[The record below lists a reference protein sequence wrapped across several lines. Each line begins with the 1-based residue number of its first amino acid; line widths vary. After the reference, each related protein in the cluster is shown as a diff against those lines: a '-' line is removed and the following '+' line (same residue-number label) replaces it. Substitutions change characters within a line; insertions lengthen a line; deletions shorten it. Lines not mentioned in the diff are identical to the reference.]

1 MEYVN
6 PTSIAQMAQVPKDTS
21 LPGTGYGLMQGWKEG
36 EAMAKAKDFL
46 SLSQAAQAQDYV
58 KQQFEMQSKWQD
70 RPMELQKQQAALE
83 GTQLGNQKTKWDIEQ
98 AHKAAKRDNMTGH
111 LKIVGAYSSLFRNAK
126 TYAEKL
132 ALYEHMRNQLQRG
145 GYPPDDDF
153 NYPYSKDE
161 KEQSVYDANVQRYMD
176 AAEELTIFDRDYGQK
191 SRLQGTELDFRGNQG
206 DKDRSSR
213 ESMNRLDN
221 DTQLAVARMR
231 ESGQSARESGAKA
244 FQQFK
249 VDVGQEWRAA
259 LIKLQRDPTGKSLTA
274 TDRAALVIGPQA
286 LAGGAYG
293 AEVRTDPNRIGAGAQ
308 AKKEGEWKALQG
320 ILNPEAPPGNP
331 LPPQPS
337 LNETPLP
344 ANPGA
349 AGGFNGQ
356 VIKYDSKGNRIQ

>member
-58 KQQFEMQSKWQD
+58 KQQFDMQSKWED
-70 RPMELQKQQAALE
+70 RPFELRKRQTDLE
-83 GTQLGNQKTKWDIEQ
+83 GAQLGNQKTKFDIEQ

-221 DTQLAVARMR
+221 DTQLAIARMR
-231 ESGQSARESGAKA
+231 ESGQNSRESGTKQY
-244 FQQFK
+244 QQ
-249 VDVGQEWRAA
+249 WRAEMGA
-259 LIKLQRDPTGKSLTA
+259 AWQRAQRKMQAGEPLTA
-274 TDRAALVIGPQA
+274 EDKAALVIGPQA

-320 ILNPEAPPGNP
+320 ILNPAAPPGNP

-356 VIKYDSKGNRIQ
+356 VIKYDSKGNRIK

>member
-58 KQQFEMQSKWQD
+58 KQQFDMQSKWED
-70 RPMELQKQQAALE
+70 RPFELQKQQAALE

-213 ESMNRLDN
+213 ESMNKMDNEVRLLMHREE
-221 DTQLAVARMR
+221 QGLKKHLASVGTEGFAATKGWYMR
-231 ESGQSARESGAKA
+231 EWDRIEAIPPEQRTAQDRARAIVAERVLSGQTYNMAPERVGARAEASTRGELEGITSG
-244 FQQFK
+244 
-249 VDVGQEWRAA
+249 
-259 LIKLQRDPTGKSLTA
+259 GKG
-274 TDRAALVIGPQA
+274 DRNKGDTTVS
-286 LAGGAYG
+286 
-293 AEVRTDPNRIGAGAQ
+293 PN
-308 AKKEGEWKALQG
+308 G
-320 ILNPEAPPGNP
+320 ITIQP
-331 LPPQPS
+331 LPESKEIPS
-337 LNETPLP
+337 QSIEDRVNQYL
-344 ANPGA
+344 
-349 AGGFNGQ
+349 
-356 VIKYDSKGNRIQ
+356 K

>member
-98 AHKAAKRDNMTGH
+98 AHKAAKRDNVMGQLRTVGAFGPH
-111 LKIVGAYSSLFRNAK
+111 LKEAK
-126 TYAEKL
+126 TPMERM
-132 ALYEHMRNQLQRG
+132 ALYENMRRQIERQ
-145 GYPPDDDF
+145 GYELDPDLAYDPNNPSSWDDLIR
-153 NYPYSKDE
+153 YS
-161 KEQSVYDANVQRYMD
+161 N
-176 AAEELTIFDRDYGQK
+176 AADELTIYDRDYGQK

-213 ESMNRLDN
+213 EAISRLDN

-274 TDRAALVIGPQA
+274 EDRAALIMGPQVD
-286 LAGGAYG
+286 AGSAYG
-293 AEVRTDPNRIGAGAQ
+293 AELRTDPNRIGAGAQ
-308 AKKEGEWKALQG
+308 AKKTGEWKALQG
-320 ILNPEAPPGNP
+320 ILDPTAPPGNP

-344 ANPGA
+344 PTNSGST
-349 AGGFNGQ
+349 GGSSGT

>member
-21 LPGTGYGLMQGWKEG
+21 LPGTGYGLMQGWREG

-70 RPMELQKQQAALE
+70 RPMELQKQQAVLE

-98 AHKAAKRDNMTGH
+98 AYKTAKRDNVMGQLRTVGAFSPH
-111 LKIVGAYSSLFRNAK
+111 LKEAK
-126 TYAEKL
+126 TPMERM
-132 ALYEHMRNQLQRG
+132 ALYENMRRQIERQ
-145 GYPPDDDF
+145 GYELDPDLAYDPNDPSSWD
-153 NYPYSKDE
+153 NLIRYSNAADE
-161 KEQSVYDANVQRYMD
+161 LTVYDRK
-176 AAEELTIFDRDYGQK
+176 FGQEQ
-191 SRLQGTELDFRGNQG
+191 RLQTNKQDWAGDQG

-259 LIKLQRDPTGKSLTA
+259 LIKLQQDPTGKSLTA
-274 TDRAALVIGPQA
+274 TDRAALIMGPQVD
-286 LAGGAYG
+286 AGSAYG

-308 AKKEGEWKALQG
+308 AEKEGEWKALQG
-320 ILNPEAPPGNP
+320 ILNPAAPPGNP

-344 ANPGA
+344 PTNSGPSLEDRL
-349 AGGFNGQ
+349 
-356 VIKYDSKGNRIQ
+356 KRY

>member
-98 AHKAAKRDNMTGH
+98 AHKAAKRDNVMGQLRTVGAFGPH
-111 LKIVGAYSSLFRNAK
+111 LKEAK
-126 TYAEKL
+126 TPMERM
-132 ALYEHMRNQLQRG
+132 ALYENMRRQIERQ
-145 GYPPDDDF
+145 GYELDPDLAYDPNNPSSWDDLIR
-153 NYPYSKDE
+153 YS
-161 KEQSVYDANVQRYMD
+161 N
-176 AAEELTIFDRDYGQK
+176 AADELTIYDRDYGQK

-213 ESMNRLDN
+213 EAISRLDN

-231 ESGQSARESGAKA
+231 ENGQNSRESGTKQY
-244 FQQFK
+244 QQ
-249 VDVGQEWRAA
+249 WRAEMGA
-259 LIKLQRDPTGKSLTA
+259 AWQRAQRKMQAGEPLTA
-274 TDRAALVIGPQA
+274 EDKAALVIGPQA

-293 AEVRTDPNRIGAGAQ
+293 AELRTDPNRIGAGAQ
-308 AKKEGEWKALQG
+308 AKKKGEWEALQG
-320 ILNPEAPPGNP
+320 ILNPAAPPGNP

-356 VIKYDSKGNRIQ
+356 VIKYDSKGNRIK

>member
-98 AHKAAKRDNMTGH
+98 AHKAAKRDNVMGQLRTVGAFGPH
-111 LKIVGAYSSLFRNAK
+111 LKEAK
-126 TYAEKL
+126 TPMERM
-132 ALYEHMRNQLQRG
+132 ALYENMRRQIERQ
-145 GYPPDDDF
+145 GYELDPDLAYDPNNPSSWDDLIR
-153 NYPYSKDE
+153 YS
-161 KEQSVYDANVQRYMD
+161 N
-176 AAEELTIFDRDYGQK
+176 AAEELTIYDRDYGQK

-213 ESMNRLDN
+213 EAISRLDN

-231 ESGQSARESGAKA
+231 ENGQNSRESGTKQY
-244 FQQFK
+244 QQ
-249 VDVGQEWRAA
+249 WRAEMGA
-259 LIKLQRDPTGKSLTA
+259 AWQRAQRKMQAGEPLTA
-274 TDRAALVIGPQA
+274 EDKAALVIGPQA

-320 ILNPEAPPGNP
+320 ILNPGAPPGNP

-344 ANPGA
+344 PTNSGS
-349 AGGFNGQ
+349 AGGSSGT

>member
-98 AHKAAKRDNMTGH
+98 AHKAAKRDNVMGQLRTVGAFGPH
-111 LKIVGAYSSLFRNAK
+111 LKEAK
-126 TYAEKL
+126 TPMERM
-132 ALYEHMRNQLQRG
+132 ALYENMRRQIERQ
-145 GYPPDDDF
+145 GYELDPDLAYDPNDPSSWD
-153 NYPYSKDE
+153 NLIRYS
-161 KEQSVYDANVQRYMD
+161 N
-176 AAEELTIFDRDYGQK
+176 AADELTIYDRDYGQK

-213 ESMNRLDN
+213 EAMNRLDN

-231 ESGQSARESGAKA
+231 ESGQNSRESGTKQY
-244 FQQFK
+244 QQ
-249 VDVGQEWRAA
+249 WRAEMGA
-259 LIKLQRDPTGKSLTA
+259 AWQRAQRKMQAGEPLSAEDK
-274 TDRAALVIGPQA
+274 AALVIGPQA

-293 AEVRTDPNRIGAGAQ
+293 AELRTDPNRIGAGAQ
-308 AKKEGEWKALQG
+308 AKKKGEWEALQG

-344 ANPGA
+344 PTNSGPSLEDRL
-349 AGGFNGQ
+349 
-356 VIKYDSKGNRIQ
+356 KRY